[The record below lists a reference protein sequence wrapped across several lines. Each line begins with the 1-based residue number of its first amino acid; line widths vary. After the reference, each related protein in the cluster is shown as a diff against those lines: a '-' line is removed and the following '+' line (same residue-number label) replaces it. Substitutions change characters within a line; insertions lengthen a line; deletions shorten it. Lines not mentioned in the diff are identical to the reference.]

1 MNEFVNLTALGEI
14 YGVAAADVGRWL
26 KGLMLRDPDGR
37 PTRQALADGYC
48 KERVSEFGSTWL
60 WHKDRVCELLDAM
73 CYERGGQ
80 LGGVEVH
87 DGFVII
93 RGK

>member
-26 KGLMLRDPDGR
+26 KGLNLRDPDGR
-37 PTRQALADGYC
+37 PTQQAVAGGYC
-48 KERVSEFGSTWL
+48 KERVSAFGSSWL
-60 WHKDRVCELLDAM
+60 WHRDRVCELLDAKRH
-73 CYERGGQ
+73 ERGGF
-80 LGGVEVH
+80 LGGVEVY

-93 RGK
+93 RGT